1 MITERMD
8 ATLNSVY
15 QRVEKLF
22 PSGRFYAVI
31 HDPKKGELSFP
42 FVRKD
47 GKPLA
52 IDQHPWAVRP
62 CERESQLL
70 LDQVILGAKSI
81 RYESNVRARLAEEKL
96 TYWPDEDPPR
106 AWIGVPMNVGQQVIG
121 ALVVESWQ
129 EYTSF
134 SINDEQTLTSIARLT
149 AIAIENLRIHSLLER
164 KIENLRTLN
173 SVGQQLSRG
182 LVKDEKE
189 ILELIYRS
197 AEGLQLDTQNMFIAL
212 YNQDPKHTDAD
223 DVFHGTLRCA
233 LVFEDGMQKPV
244 SERPIAN
251 GLLEHVMGTKV
262 SFNPSDVKAACREFA
277 LDQNDSA
284 QSWLGV
290 PMLAETDVLGVIVLY
305 NNNLE
310 QAYTRDAQETLEIL
324 AGQAAVAL
332 QNQRLYEQQLRTQ
345 EQKTAA
351 ENMAVMSLVAAE
363 FAHKMNNLAGTIPV
377 RINRSIEQLDTTNPR
392 DEKIIKN
399 LNQVLKEA
407 EGILRAAQEI
417 RESSEAGFKEDV
429 DVNRLLEIA
438 VSRAINTQE
447 NIEDRVKVTKT
458 FMENLPVI
466 KAERSSFIDAMTS
479 MIKNS
484 FEAIQGSGSLTVDT
498 SIGKLNNEEAITI
511 KISDTGQGIPQSE
524 LPKIF
529 DLFYTTKGEKGLG
542 FGLWRDKIFFKKL
555 GGEIDVDSEINAGT
569 TFTIR
574 IPVRENMKA

>member
-1 MITERMD
+1 MD

-42 FVRKD
+42 FVRQD
-47 GKPLA
+47 GQPLA
-52 IDQHPWAVRP
+52 NDQDPWVVRP
-62 CERESQLL
+62 CERENQLL

-81 RYESNVRARLAEEKL
+81 RYESNVPAHLAEEKL
-96 TYWPDEDPPR
+96 GYWPDQDPPR
-106 AWIGVPMNVGQQVIG
+106 AWMGVPMNVGQQVIG

-134 SINDEQTLTSIARLT
+134 TIHDEQTLTSIARLT
-149 AIAIENLRIHSLLER
+149 AIAIENLRIHNLLEH

-173 SVGQQLSRG
+173 YVGQQLGGG
-182 LVKDEKE
+182 LAKEEKE
-189 ILELIYRS
+189 ILELIYES
-197 AEGLQLDTQNMFIAL
+197 ATGFQLDTQNMYIAF
-212 YNQDPKHTDAD
+212 YNPDPNHTDAGD
-223 DVFHGTLRCA
+223 DIHGTLRHA
-233 LVFEDGMQKPV
+233 LSFEDGVRKPL
-244 SERPIAN
+244 SEHPLEN
-251 GLLEHVMGTKV
+251 GLVEHVIRTKA
-262 SFNPSDVKAACREFA
+262 SFNPPDVKAACEELALEQREIP
-277 LDQNDSA
+277 

-290 PMLAETDVLGVIVLY
+290 PMLSEGNAFGVIVLY
-305 NNNLE
+305 NNELE
-310 QAYTRDAQETLEIL
+310 QAYSHDARDILEIL

-332 QNQRLYEQQLRTQ
+332 QNQRLYETQLRAQ

-377 RINRSIEQLDTTNPR
+377 RINRSMEQLDPTSPR
-392 DEKIIKN
+392 DEKIRKN
-399 LNQVLKEA
+399 LTQILKEA

-417 RESSEAGFKEDV
+417 RESSEPGFKEDV

-438 VSRAINTQE
+438 ISRAINTQE
-447 NIEDRVKVTKT
+447 NIEDRVQVTKT
-458 FMENLPVI
+458 FTEDLPVI
-466 KAERSSFIDAMTS
+466 KVERSSFIDALTS

-484 FEAIQGSGSLTVDT
+484 FEAIQGSGSMTVET
-498 SIGKLNNEEAITI
+498 SLGKLNNEDAITI

-555 GGEIDVDSEINAGT
+555 GGEIDVDSELNAGT

-574 IPVRENMKA
+574 IPVRENMKV